1 MKTNNNG
8 RGRDRY
14 ATEKKRT
21 LFRRPQKRVENTYAG
36 ERARLSTPREVF
48 EETADDEN
56 FAGFSDRPLA
66 LEIIDRA
73 RNAKQADLPTE
84 KLQKVL
90 AEAGMGSRRAMEEL
104 IQMGVVTING
114 RTATLGDRVSAAD
127 MIRVEGRLVRR
138 RAEVEGGTPR
148 VILYHKPVGEIVSR
162 DDPEGRPSVFTQLPR
177 VHGSRWVAVG
187 RLDFNTEGLLLFT
200 TSGALANRLM
210 HPRYEIEREYA
221 VRVVGE
227 LEAEDILKLQN
238 GVELEDGMAKFDLLT
253 DEGGT
258 GMNHW
263 YRVQIKEGRNREV
276 RRLFEAVNKTVSR
289 LIRIRYGAISLPKS
303 LARGQRM
310 ELEPEQVRA
319 WMADL
324 KSQEKALAPQAEK
337 KAAAKKAEKAI
348 ARQRFAATNR
358 DAFERPTYG
367 RRNDRTEEGTE
378 EKPRRSGKRFV
389 EGRSDRTGVP
399 MWDARDMSDR
409 PTQRRRTKPATKAE
423 GTRAE
428 APARKRKPRE

>member
-1 MKTNNNG
+1 M
-8 RGRDRY
+8 
-14 ATEKKRT
+14 
-21 LFRRPQKRVENTYAG
+21 
-36 ERARLSTPREVF
+36 
-48 EETADDEN
+48 
-56 FAGFSDRPLA
+56 
-66 LEIIDRA
+66 
-73 RNAKQADLPTE
+73 
-84 KLQKVL
+84 
-90 AEAGMGSRRAMEEL
+90 
-104 IQMGVVTING
+104 VTING

-276 RRLFEAVNKTVSR
+276 RRLLS
-289 LIRIRYGAISLPKS
+289 LIHI
-303 LARGQRM
+303 
-310 ELEPEQVRA
+310 
-319 WMADL
+319 
-324 KSQEKALAPQAEK
+324 
-337 KAAAKKAEKAI
+337 
-348 ARQRFAATNR
+348 
-358 DAFERPTYG
+358 
-367 RRNDRTEEGTE
+367 
-378 EKPRRSGKRFV
+378 
-389 EGRSDRTGVP
+389 
-399 MWDARDMSDR
+399 
-409 PTQRRRTKPATKAE
+409 
-423 GTRAE
+423 
-428 APARKRKPRE
+428 